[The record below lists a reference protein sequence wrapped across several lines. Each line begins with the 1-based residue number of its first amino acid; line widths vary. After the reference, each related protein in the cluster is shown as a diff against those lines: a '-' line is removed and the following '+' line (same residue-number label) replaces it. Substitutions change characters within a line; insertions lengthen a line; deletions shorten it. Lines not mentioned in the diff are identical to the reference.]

1 MGIDPGSRQTG
12 WGVIDLSAGKY
23 THVASGTLMLGAG
36 ELAGRLKKIFV
47 DLDVLLSRY
56 QPAEFAIEQA
66 FMSRNADSALKL
78 GQARGVAIC
87 SAAMLD
93 IPVAEYAPRA
103 IKQSVVGNGAASKA
117 QVQAMVSALLT
128 LPLEE
133 LQEDQADALAVA
145 LCHAHY
151 RKLGPLLDAA
161 GNNQLRKGRE
171 GKRTRGRSAWRALGE
186 KL

>member
-12 WGVIDLSAGKY
+12 WAVIDLTAGKY
-23 THVASGTLMLGAG
+23 VHVASGTLKLGTA

-47 DLDVLLSRY
+47 ELQLLLGEY
-56 QPAEFAIEQA
+56 QPVEFAIEQA

-78 GQARGVAIC
+78 GHARGVAIC

-93 IPVAEYAPRA
+93 IPVSEYAPRA
-103 IKQSVVGNGAASKA
+103 IKQSVVGTGAATKD
-117 QVQAMVSALLT
+117 QVKSMVSALLA
-128 LPLEE
+128 LPAEE

-145 LCHAHY
+145 MCHAHY
-151 RKLGPLLDAA
+151 RKLGPLLDGA
-161 GNNQLRKGRE
+161 GTTQLRKGSE
-171 GKRTRGRSAWRALGE
+171 GKRTRGRAAWRALGE

>member
-12 WGVIDLSAGKY
+12 WAVIDLEAGKY
-23 THVASGTLMLGAG
+23 QHVASGALMLGSG

-47 DLDVLLSRY
+47 GLQSLVARY

-87 SAAMLD
+87 AAAMTD
-93 IPVAEYAPRA
+93 VPVSEYAPRA
-103 IKQSVVGNGAASKA
+103 VKQSVVGTGAASKT
-117 QVQAMVSALLT
+117 QVQAMVSALLNI
-128 LPLEE
+128 PAEA
-133 LQEDQADALAVA
+133 LQADQADALAVA
-145 LCHAHY
+145 MCHAHY
-151 RKLGPLLDAA
+151 RTLGPLLDAN
-161 GNNQLRKGRE
+161 GTTQLRKGRTGRRSR
-171 GKRTRGRSAWRALGE
+171 GKAAWRAFGE